1 MSIAVFLPSFAFTA
15 RSCIFIQ
22 GQSGRKFRKNIF
34 GSVWQGSLWG
44 PLSSFCKRSNAAPYK
59 QWLHQI
65 CHGFSPCFLYQL
77 QLCFKLMTCF
87 LFLEFQETCLQLQH
101 NPCELDMKLSGKYGG
116 QIKFAGLQFHPLLIL
131 FKQEVLWFFSSPLV
145 LFLPSQPSVLFEM
158 ILLYFVFQKG
168 ICLLALNVYFTVSG

>member
-44 PLSSFCKRSNAAPYK
+44 PLSSFCKRSNAAPFK

-101 NPCELDMKLSGKYGG
+101 NPCELGMKLPGKYGG
-116 QIKFAGLQFHPLLIL
+116 QIKFAGLQLHPLLIL
-131 FKQEVLWFFSSPLV
+131 FKQEVLWFFPL
-145 LFLPSQPSVLFEM
+145 LQYSFCLLQPSVLFGDF
-158 ILLYFVFQKG
+158 ILYQLRQELCRK
-168 ICLLALNVYFTVSG
+168 L